1 MKNILLVLLIVAAI
15 AVFAACEVT
24 NETTVTET
32 DKPETAETGKSTE
45 EVKQE
50 MIEGFDTEN
59 VVLSFW
65 VLSDVHYGY
74 LDQDSK
80 LRTSL
85 EFINSNSPYGNDLIL
100 VAGDILNSQKTT
112 EVTGFRD
119 AFDAVISSDIP
130 VFGCLGPTHDIGES
144 YESDT
149 ASTRGRRIIYKKL
162 SDRFTMIDDEPQ
174 EELYWGR
181 RHAVINGYHFFAV
194 DGEGYALTDESKEW
208 LRERLEAVTKAE
220 PDKTVFVT
228 GHLEQFGEVC
238 SDFPQVVYFSGH
250 THIPF
255 NTGDAIKQ
263 TSFTSVHV
271 GGMAYFRQ
279 KSRTSSNYLDF
290 DQTTA
295 SYAQGYRVDVDK
307 NGCICLSRADFYY
320 GEFIKEK
327 WVIPAVNDEN
337 HLKVYPD
344 KRREGSAPCFSGNA
358 KIQIQRVENHPSTVV
373 ILFDAAELNSSE
385 PVTQYIVNLY
395 GIGADGKETFI
406 QNKEISSLYML
417 YPDPAEMPKEYSVMF
432 EDVGTNIKLKAT
444 VTAYDCWSAGTNSI
458 SAELN

>member
-1 MKNILLVLLIVAAI
+1 MKNILLVFLVAVAI
-15 AVFAACEVT
+15 ATFAACKVT
-24 NETTVTET
+24 NETTVTEN
-32 DKPETAETGKSTE
+32 DKSETAETGKNTE
-45 EVKQE
+45 EVTPE

-59 VVLSFW
+59 IELSFW

-80 LRTSL
+80 LRASL
-85 EFINSNSPYGNDLIL
+85 EFINSNSPYGNDLII
-100 VAGDILNSQKTT
+100 VAGDILNSQNTI

-149 ASTRGRRIIYKKL
+149 VSTRGRRIIYKKL
-162 SDRFTMIDDEPQ
+162 SDRFTIADVEPQ

-208 LRERLEAVTKAE
+208 LRKSLETVTKAE
-220 PDKTVFVT
+220 PDKTVFVI
-228 GHLEQFGEVC
+228 GHLEQFGEMC
-238 SDFPQVVYFSGH
+238 KDFPQVVYFSGH

-263 TSFTSVHV
+263 TTFTSVHV

-307 NGCICLSRADFYY
+307 NGCICLHRVDFYY

-327 WVIPAVNDEN
+327 WIIPAVNDEN

-344 KRREGSAPCFSGNA
+344 KRRNGSAPSFSDNA
-358 KIQIQRVENHPSTVV
+358 KIQIKRADAHPSTVV
-373 ILFDAAELNSSE
+373 VEFDAAESNSFE
-385 PVTQYIVNLY
+385 PVTQYLVSLY
-395 GIGADGKETFI
+395 SIGADGKETFI
-406 QNKEISSLYML
+406 QNKEVSSLYML
-417 YPDPAEMPKEYSVMF
+417 YPDPAEMPKEYSAVF
-432 EDVGTNIKLKAT
+432 DGVDTSIKLKT
-444 VTAYDCWSAGTNSI
+444 VVTAYDCWSAGTNSI
-458 SAELN
+458 STELK